1 MFAGGS
7 AVEVFLGSL
16 LLMLLPGA
24 SLVAILVF
32 LANNIILVSRAAIP
46 AELSACFKLL
56 FYYAADR
63 IRSRH
68 M

>member
-7 AVEVFLGSL
+7 AVEVYLGSL

-32 LANNIILVSRAAIP
+32 LANNIILVSGAAIP
-46 AELSACFKLL
+46 AELSA
-56 FYYAADR
+56 
-63 IRSRH
+63 
-68 M
+68 